1 VKYDEFIKEVQTR
14 GHMESRQE
22 AEKATQATFRT
33 LAERLAGDEPRNLA
47 SQLPPELAQHLPY
60 EGEET
65 SNPFSLEEFL
75 KRVNEK
81 DGGVDQP
88 RAVYHA
94 RVVMEVLQE
103 AVTEGRWTTSARS
116 CRTSMPRSL
125 RQPGGDVYLTIFSAC
140 VARAAVNIYPGPSR
154 VVGRYLDAGYK
165 SAESGMLS
173 SQFYSRS
180 CTHASEKA
188 T

>member
-1 VKYDEFIKEVQTR
+1 MKYDEFIKEVQTR

-33 LAERLAGDEPRNLA
+33 LAERLAGGEPRNLA

-103 AVTEGRWTTSARS
+103 AVTEGEMDDVRS
-116 CRTSMPRSL
+116 QLPDEYAPL
-125 RQPGGDVYLTIFSAC
+125 FE
-140 VARAAVNIYPGPSR
+140 
-154 VVGRYLDAGYK
+154 AG
-165 SAESGMLS
+165 
-173 SQFYSRS
+173 SQGEMS
-180 CTHASEKA
+180 T
-188 T
+188 

>member
-22 AEKATQATFRT
+22 AEKAIQATFRT
-33 LAERLAGDEPRNLA
+33 LAERLAGGEPRNLA

-65 SNPFSLEEFL
+65 SNPFSLEGFL

-94 RVVMEVLQE
+94 RMVMEVLQE
-103 AVTEGRWTTSARS
+103 AVTEGE
-116 CRTSMPRSL
+116 MD
-125 RQPGGDVYLTIFSAC
+125 DVRPQLPDEYAPLFE
-140 VARAAVNIYPGPSR
+140 
-154 VVGRYLDAGYK
+154 VG
-165 SAESGMLS
+165 
-173 SQFYSRS
+173 SQGEMS
-180 CTHASEKA
+180 T
-188 T
+188 